1 MQPFFQEELDKLRK
15 RLNKMFVLVSVQLEN
30 SSQSVTNTDFETSDL
45 ALKNEN
51 RIDKLDIKIDKLC
64 QRIFALAQPV
74 ATDLRFI
81 MSSLRIANEIEKIG
95 DIAFDVIGHSETV
108 RPFQEILSEHNISGI
123 FEEILMVSKQETEA
137 YTNNNSELAK
147 DILVRCK
154 KIEETCKVVFNEVI
168 AKMTEKSEVIL
179 IATDLILIIRDLE
192 RITNHLQSIADSIV
206 FIAEGK
212 RLRHSGVVK
221 RDEGQGTSDE
231 Q

>member
-15 RLNKMFVLVSVQLEN
+15 RITKMFILVSVQLEN
-30 SSQSVTNTDFETSDL
+30 TSRSVTNSDFESSDL

-81 MSSLRIANEIEKIG
+81 MSSLRIANEIEQVG
-95 DIAFDVIGHSETV
+95 DIAFDAIGRSETV
-108 RPFQEILSEHNISGI
+108 RPFQDVLNEYQVSSI
-123 FEEILMVSKQETEA
+123 FADVINLSKQSAEA
-137 YTNNNSELAK
+137 YTNNNAELAK
-147 DILVRCK
+147 EVIQGCK
-154 KIEETCKVVFNEVI
+154 RIEELCKTVFNEVI
-168 AKMTEKSEVIL
+168 SKMTEKSQVIL

-192 RITNHLQSIADSIV
+192 RITNHLENIADSIV

-212 RLRHSGVVK
+212 RLRHSGV
-221 RDEGQGTSDE
+221 
-231 Q
+231 